1 MVFSSEDK
9 IFIKNLVLLK
19 GYSSRRLIKEFPQK
33 GWNKN
38 GLDVL
43 LRKIRKT
50 ASVDRQ
56 PGSGRPRSVRTPENI
71 DAVNDL
77 VLSQEGAPQTHR
89 TIRQIQREI
98 GMSRGTVYRVIHD
111 DLQLK
116 CLKKR
121 RAQLLST
128 CNTDSRLERC
138 KQLLRKFPEHIVH
151 FIWFTD
157 EKLFTVAPPI
167 NAQNDRLYVST
178 TTLKRNVDA
187 NRLLRTRPT
196 FSRSLMVSVAVS
208 KLGCTELFFVEPG
221 VKVNGEY
228 YRNILLME
236 QMLPAIRR
244 MSSDLFILQQDSA
257 PAHRA
262 KDTIALLRR
271 ETPSFI
277 GPELWPANSPDLNPV
292 DYRIWGLI
300 QERVYQTAIRDIDE
314 LKERLI
320 VVWAQLKQSVIDK
333 AIEQWR
339 PRLRACV
346 QAKGHHFEHLLK

>member
-9 IFIKNLVLLK
+9 ILIKNLVLLK

-43 LRKIRKT
+43 LRKIRAT
-50 ASVDRQ
+50 ASVDRK

-71 DAVNDL
+71 NTVQDL
-77 VLSQEGAPQTHR
+77 VLSQENAPQTHR
-89 TIRQIQREI
+89 TTRQIERET
-98 GMSRGTVYRVIHD
+98 GMSRRTVGRIIHD

-121 RAQLLST
+121 RAQDLTT
-128 CNTDSRLERC
+128 CNTDSRLVRC
-138 KQLLRKFPEHIVH
+138 KQLLRQFPEHSVS

-157 EKLFTVAPPI
+157 EKMFTVAPPI
-167 NAQNDRLYVST
+167 NSQNDRLYVSAT
-178 TTLKRNVDA
+178 TMKRDVDA
-187 NRLLRTRPT
+187 DRLLRTRPT
-196 FSRSLMVSVAVS
+196 FSRSVMVSVAVS
-208 KLGCTELFFVEPG
+208 KLGCSDMFFVEPG
-221 VKVNGEY
+221 VKVNGAY
-228 YRNILLME
+228 YRDVLLKQ

-244 MSSDLFILQQDSA
+244 MSGDFFVFQQDSA

-262 KDTIALLRR
+262 RETIELLRR
-271 ETPSFI
+271 ETPDFI
-277 GPELWPANSPDLNPV
+277 GPDLWPANSPDLNPV

-300 QERVYQTAIRDIDE
+300 QERVYQKAIRDIDD
-314 LKERLI
+314 LKQRLI
-320 VVWAQLKQSVIDK
+320 CVWAELKQSVIDK

-346 QAKGHHFEHLLK
+346 RAKGQHFEHLLN

>member
-9 IFIKNLVLLK
+9 ILIKNLVLLK

-43 LRKIRKT
+43 LRKIRAT
-50 ASVDRQ
+50 ASVDRK

-71 DAVNDL
+71 NTVQDL
-77 VLSQEGAPQTHR
+77 VLSQENAPQTHR
-89 TIRQIQREI
+89 TTRQIERET
-98 GMSRGTVYRVIHD
+98 GMSRRTVGRIIHD

-121 RAQLLST
+121 RAQDLTT
-128 CNTDSRLERC
+128 CNTDSRLVRC
-138 KQLLRKFPEHIVH
+138 KQLLRQFPEHSVS

-157 EKLFTVAPPI
+157 EKMFTVAPPI
-167 NAQNDRLYVST
+167 NSQNDRLYVSAT
-178 TTLKRNVDA
+178 TMKRDVDA
-187 NRLLRTRPT
+187 DRLLRTRPT
-196 FSRSLMVSVAVS
+196 FSRSVMVSVAVS
-208 KLGCTELFFVEPG
+208 KLGCSDMFFVEPG
-221 VKVNGEY
+221 VKVNGAY
-228 YRNILLME
+228 YRDVLLKQ

-244 MSSDLFILQQDSA
+244 MSGDFFVFQQDSA
-257 PAHRA
+257 SAHRA
-262 KDTIALLRR
+262 RETIELLRR
-271 ETPSFI
+271 ETPDFI
-277 GPELWPANSPDLNPV
+277 GPDLWPANSPDLNPV

-300 QERVYQTAIRDIDE
+300 QERVYQKAIRDIDD
-314 LKERLI
+314 LKQRLI
-320 VVWAQLKQSVIDK
+320 CVWAELKQSVIDK

-346 QAKGHHFEHLLK
+346 RAKGQHFEHLLN